1 MVLTFLCRAVAL
13 AQVSALSLSLH
24 HERPGGSAAHP
35 RASVV
40 HCEPLAPLRA
50 TWCAPPLVHVVLGSG
65 ASLPG
70 LMLRGGGGGGLE
82 DWEESSLSE
91 GPVLETSDADEG
103 DMSGES
109 RRGSGQEEE
118 WEEELREEDE
128 DLRKVL
134 RKQRTKAVRDG
145 EMFWSQPVPQG
156 LEMEEVSVLVYA
168 CADGHL

>member
-1 MVLTFLCRAVAL
+1 M
-13 AQVSALSLSLH
+13 
-24 HERPGGSAAHP
+24 
-35 RASVV
+35 
-40 HCEPLAPLRA
+40 
-50 TWCAPPLVHVVLGSG
+50 
-65 ASLPG
+65 SLPG

-168 CADGHL
+168 CADGHFQARCLIRLPCAVHSRMDGRSARARGGE